1 MIREA
6 SGAGICWGYTGL
18 RVLMEEGRG
27 PSSMSTSCPLCMNM
41 RRDGESRGCREAGE
55 RDLVI
60 KSSLDSRV
68 YLGHDRLKKR
78 GGMGGCGVPTLTD
91 FTQGQRNTPGVSD
104 LGGGRGKWAWRGT
117 GYKVL
122 YNRYADTWRRIRTS
136 HQTCVCPFTPAGAT
150 EAPPGE
156 QHRC

>member
-1 MIREA
+1 
-6 SGAGICWGYTGL
+6 
-18 RVLMEEGRG
+18 
-27 PSSMSTSCPLCMNM
+27 MSTSCPLCMNM

-136 HQTCVCPFTPAGAT
+136 QPDMRVSLYPGRSHGGAARRT
-150 EAPPGE
+150 AQVLVGTKGGYLGLLA
-156 QHRC
+156 

>member
-1 MIREA
+1 
-6 SGAGICWGYTGL
+6 
-18 RVLMEEGRG
+18 
-27 PSSMSTSCPLCMNM
+27 MSTSCPPGMDM

-91 FTQGQRNTPGVSD
+91 FTQGQRNTPGVSGS
-104 LGGGRGKWAWRGT
+104 GGWEGKMGVE
-117 GYKVL
+117 GYGVQSTVQQVR
-122 YNRYADTWRRIRTS
+122 RYLAADTYLAPDMRVSLYPGRSHGGAARRTA
-136 HQTCVCPFTPAGAT
+136 QVLVGTKGGYLGLLT
-150 EAPPGE
+150 
-156 QHRC
+156 